1 MSPAKPPK
9 PSFDLI
15 LMGGKGRGGGGAVG
29 RGWQHVLFLT
39 GIEVTQMSSAYQ
51 ICLVF
56 IGVLSFKT
64 S

>member
-39 GIEVTQMSSAYQ
+39 GIEVTQMSSVIKY
-51 ICLVF
+51 V
-56 IGVLSFKT
+56 
-64 S
+64 